1 MISTKSFFVA
11 EIRQVIAPWKT
22 LMTTDFHKLI
32 ILIILVNQGSLL
44 SCNTRLRRRPS
55 SSENDADENLWKT
68 DLLKS

>member
-1 MISTKSFFVA
+1 MIWTKSFFVA
-11 EIRQVIAPWKT
+11 EIRQVIAPWET

-55 SSENDADENLWKT
+55 SSENDVDENLWKT
-68 DLLKS
+68 DLFKS

>member
-44 SCNTRLRRRPS
+44 SCNTRRRRPS

-68 DLLKS
+68 DLFKS

>member
-1 MISTKSFFVA
+1 MIWTKSFFVA

-44 SCNTRLRRRPS
+44 SCNTRRRPS
-55 SSENDADENLWKT
+55 SSENDADENLWKI
-68 DLLKS
+68 DLFKS

>member
-11 EIRQVIAPWKT
+11 EIRQLIAPWKT

-44 SCNTRLRRRPS
+44 SCNTRRRPS
-55 SSENDADENLWKT
+55 GSENDADENLWKT
-68 DLLKS
+68 DLFKS

>member
-44 SCNTRLRRRPS
+44 SCNTRRRPS
-55 SSENDADENLWKT
+55 GSENDADENLWKT
-68 DLLKS
+68 DLFKS